1 MVSKG
6 DRKMNRPEYLVTYYP
21 FTKNVSRCYK
31 VVGDTEKYWKC
42 RIDAN
47 GDTILINK
55 RTLRLRGSDIQY
67 HSWTKEEVNSYVY
80 RAKLEKT
87 VSKIDPS
94 KLSVEQLESIIKI
107 AEEKENDL

>member
-1 MVSKG
+1 MS
-6 DRKMNRPEYLVTYYP
+6 RPEYLVTYYP
-21 FTKNVSRCYK
+21 FTKSISRFYK

-42 RIDAN
+42 KVDAS

-67 HSWTKEEVNSYVY
+67 LSWTKEEINSYIY
-80 RAKLEKT
+80 RTKLEKT
-87 VSKIDPS
+87 VSKIDPR

-107 AEEKENDL
+107 AEENVF

>member
-1 MVSKG
+1 MS
-6 DRKMNRPEYLVTYYP
+6 RPEYLVTYLPY
-21 FTKNVSRCYK
+21 TEIVSRCYK

-42 RIDAN
+42 RVDAN

-67 HSWTKEEVNSYVY
+67 HSWTKEEVHSYVY
-80 RAKLEKT
+80 RRKLEKA

-94 KLSVEQLESIIKI
+94 KLSVKQLESIIKI
-107 AEEKENDL
+107 VEEK

>member
-1 MVSKG
+1 MS
-6 DRKMNRPEYLVTYYP
+6 RPEYLVTYLP
-21 FTKNVSRCYK
+21 FTKDVSGCYK
-31 VVGDTEKYWKC
+31 VTGDTEKYWKC
-42 RIDAN
+42 RVDAS

-67 HSWTKEEVNSYVY
+67 HPWTKEELNSYAY
-80 RAKLEKT
+80 RTKLEKA

-107 AEEKENDL
+107 AEEK